1 MKKLYFVL
9 AIAIF
14 AFAFASCT
22 KEGAYKPKERIS
34 KIFRSSTY
42 SSTYTPAV
50 YEGYSGKTD
59 KYLREMW
66 KWGDKTLEQIDY
78 YNSNGSMSSQVH
90 FSYDK
95 KKRIERIDDYQNSY
109 YTTFKYDGNE
119 LKAIETWYSGAI
131 QNAANITY
139 EGNAFTGKKIKKI
152 EYTVYDKKKN
162 AEGAEA
168 NLDNALVYLLGEE
181 IAGNIDQIL
190 SKKATRGVF
199 VVTIDLTWS
208 KKNVGTMKVSGNNGG
223 YFEYTYT
230 YSYDSNKNPYY
241 KMYSMISDDEESVFC
256 LSENNVTG
264 YSYTYVEDG
273 DTENGTISYNVS
285 YDGKFPS
292 MRMYTYTNSYN
303 DVYEEYISGY
313 YDENYNWI
321 EGHYETTPYTYN
333 YTSTT
338 TTYFEYE

>member
-34 KIFRSSTY
+34 KIFISSTY
-42 SSTYTPAV
+42 SRTYTPAV

-59 KYLREMW
+59 KYLRQMW
-66 KWGDKTLEQIDY
+66 KWGDKTLDQIDNY
-78 YNSNGSMSSQVH
+78 ESDGSLASTLH

-95 KKRIERIDDYQNSY
+95 KNRLERIDNYQSAS
-109 YTTFKYDGNE
+109 YTTYKYDGNE
-119 LKAIETWYSGAI
+119 LKSAESWNHGAI
-131 QNAANITY
+131 TSAANISY
-139 EGNAFTGKKIKKI
+139 EGNVFTGKKIKKI
-152 EYTVYDKKKN
+152 EYTVYNKKKN
-162 AEGAEA
+162 AEGEVAS
-168 NLDNALVYLLGEE
+168 LDNALVYLLGEDV
-181 IAGNIDQIL
+181 ASNIDQIL
-190 SKKATRGVF
+190 SEKATRGV
-199 VVTIDLTWS
+199 VVITIDLTWK
-208 KKNVGTMKVSGNNGG
+208 KKNVEKMVVSGNDGG

-241 KMYSMISDDEESVFC
+241 KMYAMMGADEESVIC

-264 YSYTYVEDG
+264 YNYTYVEDG
-273 DTENGTISYNVS
+273 DTENGTESYNIS

-292 MRMYTYTNSYN
+292 MRIYTYTSSYN
-303 DVYEEYISGY
+303 STYTDYSSYHYNEITGEYG
-313 YDENYNWI
+313 YDEI
-321 EGHYETTPYTYN
+321 PYTSN